1 MLACL
6 STNPIEASC
15 SSCPEN
21 LSSGGLFW
29 PCPAI
34 DTTICCISCANA
46 FCCSCDVG
54 AAEPEPAAG
63 TDPETDEVVV
73 VVEAAG
79 VEVVEVVAA
88 VVDVVVVEDA
98 EDEEVEDGVGLKIR
112 PGPTCGMPIVLQISF
127 DLKIMNT
134 LNVGCNLQI
143 FFAMMIHDHES

>member
-6 STNPIEASC
+6 STNPMEASC

-54 AAEPEPAAG
+54 AAAAEPEPEAEAG
-63 TDPETDEVVV
+63 TDPETEDEVVV
-73 VVEAAG
+73 VVEAA
-79 VEVVEVVAA
+79 VVEVVAA
-88 VVDVVVVEDA
+88 VVDVGVVEDA
-98 EDEEVEDGVGLKIR
+98 EDEEVEEGVGLKIR
-112 PGPTCGMPIVLQISF
+112 PGPTCGMPIVLQVLF
-127 DLKIMNT
+127 YLRK
-134 LNVGCNLQI
+134 
-143 FFAMMIHDHES
+143 